1 MDVAARVDRG
11 RRVRGWDIAIALWI
25 VGCILLAVW
34 IAVSVRRLEPV
45 GDTLV
50 VSSRALEETS
60 AALDTIKDVP
70 FVGDEVTRVSQR
82 IDETARSARESG
94 LEARAAIDSVSITLA
109 VAVLA
114 VAVVPP
120 LAGYLFARRRWAV
133 DAGERGTA

>member
-1 MDVAARVDRG
+1 M
-11 RRVRGWDIAIALWI
+11 ALWI
-25 VGCILLAVW
+25 VGCILLALW
-34 IAVSVRRLEPV
+34 IAASVRRLEPV

-70 FVGDEVTRVSQR
+70 FVGDDVARVSER
-82 IDETARSARESG
+82 IDETARSARASG

-109 VAVLA
+109 IAVLA

-120 LAGYLFARRRWAV
+120 LAGYLFVRRRWTL
-133 DAGERGTA
+133 DGRDRGTA